1 MATIRD
7 IAQEAGVS
15 VGTASRALTGNGY
28 VSEENRA
35 IVLKAAEK
43 LGYVLKAATKQKK
56 AIGIVLPDII
66 FPFMGAFL
74 KYAEVELSNRGYK
87 TFIMNTLN
95 VQDRIDF
102 VIDLLEKKELDG
114 IIINSEVTPEQ
125 LKKLEKYPVISFERI
140 FNNRIPLVASEH
152 ITGGKI
158 AGETLY
164 KSGCKDVLILTAKR
178 GGKVFADYR
187 VDECKRYLTER
198 GIKCTVAEIDGKLL
212 TYKFAA
218 DIASEYFSLYSNID
232 GIFADDVTAYCFAA
246 EAVRRGVQVPDK
258 LKILGYDGNDITLL
272 TYPHITTIA
281 QNIPLLAVKCVEA
294 IIKRINREPV
304 DGQTLIPVHLLK
316 GDTI

>member
-43 LGYVLKAATKQKK
+43 LGYVQKPSTKQKK

-66 FPFMGAFL
+66 FPFMSAFL

-87 TFIMNTLN
+87 TFILNTLN

-125 LKKLEKYPVISFERI
+125 LKKLEKHPIVSFERI
-140 FNNRIPLVASEH
+140 FNNKIPIIASDH
-152 ITGGKI
+152 IEGGKI

-164 KSGCKDVLILTAKR
+164 NAGCKDVLILTAKQDI
-178 GGKVFADYR
+178 KVYADNR
-187 VDECKRYLTER
+187 IDECKKYLTEK
-198 GIKCTVAEIDGKLL
+198 GIKCTVAEIDSKFL
-212 TYKFAA
+212 TFKFASQ
-218 DIASEYFSLYSNID
+218 IVGEYFSLYSHID
-232 GIFADDVTAYCFAA
+232 GMFADDVAAYCFAT
-246 EAVRRGVQVPDK
+246 EAVRRNVKIPDD

-281 QNIPLLAVKCVEA
+281 QNIPLLAAKCVEA

-304 DGQTLIPVHLLK
+304 ERQILIPVHLQK

>member
-66 FPFMGAFL
+66 FPFMSAFL

-87 TFIMNTLN
+87 TFILNTLN

-114 IIINSEVTPEQ
+114 IIINSEVTHAQ
-125 LKKLEKYPVISFERI
+125 LKKLERYPIISFERI
-140 FNNRIPLVASEH
+140 YNNIPLIASDH
-152 ITGGKI
+152 IEGGKI

-164 KSGCKDVLILTAKR
+164 KSGCKNVLILTAKQGVR
-178 GGKVFADYR
+178 VYADNR
-187 VDECKRYLTER
+187 IDECKKYLTEKGVR
-198 GIKCTVAEIDGKLL
+198 CTVAEIDSKFL
-212 TYKFAA
+212 TFKFVSE
-218 DIASEYFSLYSNID
+218 IVGEYFSLYSNID

-246 EAVRRGVQVPDK
+246 EAVRRGVQVPEK
-258 LKILGYDGNDITLL
+258 LKVLGYDGNDITLL
-272 TYPHITTIA
+272 TYPRITTIA
-281 QNIPLLAVKCVEA
+281 QNIPLLAAKCVEM
-294 IIKRINREPV
+294 
-304 DGQTLIPVHLLK
+304 IPKADILFPTSLK
-316 GDTI
+316 KLS

>member
-43 LGYVLKAATKQKK
+43 LGYVQRVSSKQKK
-56 AIGIVLPDII
+56 AIGIVLPDIM
-66 FPFMGAFL
+66 FPFISAFL

-87 TFIMNTLN
+87 TFILNTLN

-102 VIDLLEKKELDG
+102 VIDMLEKKELDG
-114 IIINSEVTPEQ
+114 IIINSEVTSEQ
-125 LKKLEKYPVISFERI
+125 LKKLERYPVISFERI
-140 FNNRIPLVASEH
+140 FSNKIPLVASDH
-152 ITGGKI
+152 VQGGKL

-164 KSGCKDVLILTAKR
+164 KSGCKDVLIITAKQ
-178 GGKVFADYR
+178 GVKVYADNR
-187 VDECKRYLTER
+187 IDVCKKYLTEK
-198 GIKCTVAEIDGKLL
+198 GVKCTVAEIDGKLL
-212 TYKFAA
+212 SFKFASE
-218 DIASEYFSLYSNID
+218 IVGEYFSLYSHID
-232 GIFADDVTAYCFAA
+232 GMFADDVTAYCFAA
-246 EAVRRGVQVPDK
+246 EAVRRGVKIPDN

-272 TYPHITTIA
+272 TYPRITTIA
-281 QNIPLLAVKCVEA
+281 QNIPLLAAKCVEA

-304 DGQTLIPVHLLK
+304 DGQTLIPVHLQK